1 MPGDIGVE
9 SQQADWLRPGFCT
22 SHLVWGLGKV
32 GGKGVA
38 SQSAFSFSNED
49 AEELGH

>member
-1 MPGDIGVE
+1 MPEDMGVE
-9 SQQADWLRPGFCT
+9 SWQADWPGPGFCT
-22 SHLVWGLGKV
+22 SHLLWSLGKA

-38 SQSAFSFSNED
+38 SESAFSFSNED